1 MVSMNENFVVDK
13 EGHKIGVF
21 LDMKTYKHMV
31 KDLEEL
37 EDIRAYDEA
46 KAAKDE
52 AIPFAQAVQEIER
65 KRRK

>member
-1 MVSMNENFVVDK
+1 
-13 EGHKIGVF
+13 VF